1 MEVLWRK
8 LNNLKL
14 YLTARWALRFRRG
27 QRKCSCII
35 GPARNNNREKLI
47 CVSRTLSMKQLWST
61 NVINVRLAVA
71 PFVGELA
78 SEQQTYFRSSL
89 LFLRN
94 YFSKGEKR
102 PPEIRLLFAG
112 YWRAGFSKSRGLSLK
127 RFLPSPPHPHSFI
140 FWLSFHFRLAKTEKN
155 PFLRSFF
162 APKPHGNAYYAG
174 SKMPY
179 WWRFTTQI
187 YGTPSVTKVFKNKI

>member
-8 LNNLKL
+8 LNYLKL
-14 YLTARWALRFRRG
+14 YLAARWVLRFRRG
-27 QRKCSCII
+27 QRKCSWIN

-47 CVSRTLSMKQLWST
+47 CVSRTLSMKQFWWT

-78 SEQQTYFRSSL
+78 YEQQTYFRSSL
-89 LFLRN
+89 FSLRN
-94 YFSKGEKR
+94 YFSEGEKR
-102 PPEIRLLFAG
+102 RPEIRLLFAG
-112 YWRAGFSKSRGLSLK
+112 CWRAGFSKSRGFSASVS
-127 RFLPSPPHPHSFI
+127 FLPYPHPHSFI

-162 APKPHGNAYYAG
+162 APKPHGNAC
-174 SKMPY
+174 
-179 WWRFTTQI
+179 
-187 YGTPSVTKVFKNKI
+187 

>member
-89 LFLRN
+89 LSLRK
-94 YFSKGEKR
+94 YVCC
-102 PPEIRLLFAG
+102 
-112 YWRAGFSKSRGLSLK
+112 SKSRGLSLK

-179 WWRFTTQI
+179 WWHFTTQI